1 MTIKKRAEWTETKS
15 VIIAIESH
23 YGNNFSE
30 HVQRASF
37 ITFYYIDTS
46 VLLENIPH
54 VWHSAM
60 KYSPKFIKTTS
71 GTQVVYFP

>member
-1 MTIKKRAEWTETKS
+1 MFEQSGEDLIKCLKSSNLTEVTQLSIKFVEAGTLVKKRAEWTETKS

-37 ITFYYIDTS
+37 ITFI
-46 VLLENIPH
+46 
-54 VWHSAM
+54 M
-60 KYSPKFIKTTS
+60 
-71 GTQVVYFP
+71 